1 MFKNK
6 NWARLLT
13 VPLIASVLITG
24 CATKETNSTN
34 SDHKKG
40 TNKEAVNDNTNK
52 PATWI
57 ADRKIK
63 GLIFMGADDY
73 TEEMNPEV
81 LKQIKEKTGIDY
93 QINIMPAN
101 RSLDGLIAGLA
112 SGDLPD
118 FIGFYLNHSG
128 RPEMPVVL
136 KAAREGMFTDLT
148 PFMKDT
154 KVYSKYLEDGYL
166 PLDTKNGVMFRPEFN
181 GSTYFMHM
189 NISRETGYETR
200 KMLGG
205 PFIRKDIAEAL
216 NIDPRTITTSEKLYE
231 LAQKIKAGNFKDNNG
246 KDITSVIGPR
256 YWGGTEVKALY
267 SDLTVNVN
275 QTFVRNKDGKIVH
288 ESQTDYPMKRVEFVQ
303 KLLKEKLMNPEF
315 YTMEET
321 RATEGI
327 MNGSF
332 AIVADMHNYL
342 EFNKDMH
349 YLPIG
354 PLNEADKPYQMKLS
368 YKTAGGAWAIP
379 SSTKNP
385 EDIVKFADFLA
396 SREGKLLWQYG
407 IEGRDYTLDAKGN
420 PIVKKE
426 VFDLKD
432 KDSKAA
438 KALGFAGVGNYWGEI
453 LGNTDI
459 DRMVDFGETEYG
471 NAAKPDI
478 NEGPLKI
485 AEYWGWDKK
494 RENAIISDTY
504 APTAFLGEFEKE
516 TELKA
521 ALDNYDESLK
531 RAYYAKSQDQVTKI
545 FDAAFEQLKAAGLDD
560 YLALLEKKDSDP
572 NTKVD
577 L

>member
-13 VPLIASVLITG
+13 VPIIASLLITG
-24 CATKETNSTN
+24 CAAKETNSTN
-34 SDHKKG
+34 SG
-40 TNKEAVNDNTNK
+40 NKQEGVKDNKDK

-181 GSTYFMHM
+181 GSAYFMHM

-216 NIDPRTITTSEKLYE
+216 NIDPKTITTSEKLYE
-231 LAQKIKAGNFKDNNG
+231 AAQKIKAGNFKDNNG
-246 KDITSVIGPR
+246 KDIASVIGPR

-275 QTFVRNKDGKIVH
+275 QTFVRNKEGKIVH
-288 ESQTDYPMKRVEFVQ
+288 ESQTEYPLKRVAFVQ

-315 YTMEET
+315 YTMEEN

-327 MNGSF
+327 LNGSF
-332 AIVADMHNYL
+332 AIIADMHNYL

-407 IEGRDYTLDAKGN
+407 IEGRDYTLDDKGN
-420 PIVKKE
+420 PIVKNE
-426 VFDLKD
+426 VLELKD

-453 LGNTDI
+453 LGNTDV
-459 DRMVDFGETEYG
+459 DRIADFGETEYG
-471 NAAKPDI
+471 NAAKPNI

-485 AEYWGWDKK
+485 AEYWEWDKK
-494 RENAIISDTY
+494 RANAIISDTY
-504 APTAFLGEFEKE
+504 APTAFLGEFAKE

-545 FDAAFEQLKAAGLDD
+545 LESASEQLKAAGLDD

-572 NTKVD
+572 NTKVE

>member
-1 MFKNK
+1 
-6 NWARLLT
+6 
-13 VPLIASVLITG
+13 
-24 CATKETNSTN
+24 
-34 SDHKKG
+34 
-40 TNKEAVNDNTNK
+40 
-52 PATWI
+52 
-57 ADRKIK
+57 
-63 GLIFMGADDY
+63 
-73 TEEMNPEV
+73 
-81 LKQIKEKTGIDY
+81 
-93 QINIMPAN
+93 
-101 RSLDGLIAGLA
+101 
-112 SGDLPD
+112 
-118 FIGFYLNHSG
+118 
-128 RPEMPVVL
+128 
-136 KAAREGMFTDLT
+136 MFTDLT

-181 GSTYFMHM
+181 GSAYFMHM
-189 NISRETGYETR
+189 NVSRETGYETR

-216 NIDPRTITTSEKLYE
+216 NIDPKTITTSEKLYE
-231 LAQKIKAGNFKDNNG
+231 AAQKIKAGNFKDNNG
-246 KDITSVIGPR
+246 KDIASVIGPR

-275 QTFVRNKDGKIVH
+275 QTFVRNKEGKIVH
-288 ESQTDYPMKRVEFVQ
+288 ESQTDYPLKRVAFVQ

-315 YTMEET
+315 YTMEEN

-327 MNGSF
+327 LNGSF
-332 AIVADMHNYL
+332 AIIADMHNYL
-342 EFNKDMH
+342 DFNKDMH

-407 IEGRDYTLDAKGN
+407 IEGRDYTLDDKGN
-420 PIVKKE
+420 PIVKNE
-426 VFDLKD
+426 VLELKD

-453 LGNTDI
+453 LGNTDV
-459 DRMVDFGETEYG
+459 DRIADFGETEYG
-471 NAAKPDI
+471 NAAKPNI

-485 AEYWGWDKK
+485 AEYWEWDKK
-494 RENAIISDTY
+494 RANAIISDTY
-504 APTAFLGEFEKE
+504 APTAFLGEFAKE

-545 FDAAFEQLKAAGLDD
+545 LESASEQLKAAGLDD
-560 YLALLEKKDSDP
+560 YLALLEKKIAIQIQ
-572 NTKVD
+572 K
-577 L
+577 

>member
-13 VPLIASVLITG
+13 VPIIASLLITG
-24 CATKETNSTN
+24 CAAKETNSTN
-34 SDHKKG
+34 SG
-40 TNKEAVNDNTNK
+40 NKQEGVNDNKDK

-181 GSTYFMHM
+181 GSAYFMHM

-216 NIDPRTITTSEKLYE
+216 NIDPKTITTSEKLYE
-231 LAQKIKAGNFKDNNG
+231 VAQKIKAGNFKDNNG
-246 KDITSVIGPR
+246 KDIASVIGPR

-275 QTFVRNKDGKIVH
+275 QTFVRNKEGKIVH
-288 ESQTDYPMKRVEFVQ
+288 ESQTEYPLKRVAFVQ

-315 YTMEET
+315 YTMEEN

-327 MNGSF
+327 LNGSF
-332 AIVADMHNYL
+332 AIIADMHNYL

-407 IEGRDYTLDAKGN
+407 IEGRDYTLDGKGN
-420 PIVKKE
+420 PIVKNE
-426 VFDLKD
+426 VLELKD

-453 LGNTDI
+453 LGNTDV
-459 DRMVDFGETEYG
+459 DRIADFGETEYG
-471 NAAKPDI
+471 NAAKPNI

-485 AEYWGWDKK
+485 AEYWEWDKK
-494 RENAIISDTY
+494 RASAIISDTY
-504 APTAFLGEFEKE
+504 APTAFLGEFAKE

-545 FDAAFEQLKAAGLDD
+545 LESASEQLKAAGLDD

-572 NTKVD
+572 NTKVE